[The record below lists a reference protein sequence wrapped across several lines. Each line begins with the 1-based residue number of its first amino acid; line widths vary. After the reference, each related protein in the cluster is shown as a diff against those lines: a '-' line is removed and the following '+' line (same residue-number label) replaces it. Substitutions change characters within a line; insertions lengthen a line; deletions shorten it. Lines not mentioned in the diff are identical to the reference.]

1 MTDNWEADLPVGRF
15 FGYWSFTT
23 HHSLFTINHC
33 CSGSVSTQRKRREL
47 TIRKLRDS
55 GNCLA
60 IPLAWN
66 EDTGS
71 YQSEYQG
78 APASAGIRFTSDATT
93 TETGGRNI
101 PLPSCSVAFPNGLW
115 IGGGANGRQQS
126 IGTAAPA
133 IGEHARGDIVWNLT
147 PTPGGHVGWV
157 CTEAGTPGIWKPFG
171 DIEL

>member
-1 MTDNWEADLPVGRF
+1 
-15 FGYWSFTT
+15 
-23 HHSLFTINHC
+23 
-33 CSGSVSTQRKRREL
+33 
-47 TIRKLRDS
+47 LRDS